1 MRRTP
6 SGIDQRSP
14 ASITMNRNDANEH
27 GPLPPESEASA
38 VTLVGLRERAEQ
50 DQRLRAHGPT
60 QTLTLDG
67 AERLVH
73 ELTVHQIELELQNED
88 LRCAQAELERS
99 RARYF
104 ELYDLAPVGYLTLNE
119 AGQIEEANLAA
130 ATLLGQTRNA
140 LVGQPLS
147 RFIHREDEHI
157 YFGLGRRLESTLQSQ
172 RCELRLANSSDLET
186 WVLMETCLAPE
197 SPADRQ
203 RRRSIL
209 LDITARKRG
218 EQALLD
224 AQARLRLVTEI
235 AGLTFWEWDPKTDRL
250 SVPSD
255 RTLTSPPDAGSTP
268 TRLDTWAQMLHPD
281 DRPRLLAAIRG
292 FVADPGDSREIE
304 YRIRQTETG
313 YIWLTTRLVA
323 IRASN
328 GQLDRLLLVHQDVTG
343 RKASEDRA
351 LQLAKHDPLTG
362 LPSRSLLEQLAAP
375 MLASARR
382 SGQQAAVLF
391 LDLDRFKDINDLH
404 GHDVGDEV
412 LKQVAKRLRA
422 SFRAED
428 LVCRLGGDEFVVVLA
443 NVRTD
448 DDAAHAA
455 RKAISTLTPPYE
467 IAGNALQCVASIG
480 ISLFPR
486 DGATLGK
493 LMREADL
500 AMYQAK
506 TMRADHYRFATQ
518 ALDR

>member
-1 MRRTP
+1 
-6 SGIDQRSP
+6 
-14 ASITMNRNDANEH
+14 
-27 GPLPPESEASA
+27 
-38 VTLVGLRERAEQ
+38 
-50 DQRLRAHGPT
+50 
-60 QTLTLDG
+60 
-67 AERLVH
+67 
-73 ELTVHQIELELQNED
+73 
-88 LRCAQAELERS
+88 
-99 RARYF
+99 
-104 ELYDLAPVGYLTLNE
+104 
-119 AGQIEEANLAA
+119 
-130 ATLLGQTRNA
+130 
-140 LVGQPLS
+140 
-147 RFIHREDEHI
+147 
-157 YFGLGRRLESTLQSQ
+157 
-172 RCELRLANSSDLET
+172 
-186 WVLMETCLAPE
+186 METCLAPE
-197 SPADRQ
+197 SPPERQ

-209 LDITARKRG
+209 LDITARKHG

-250 SVPSD
+250 SVPLD
-255 RTLTSPPDAGSTP
+255 RALGSPADAGPAS
-268 TRLDTWAQMLHPD
+268 TRLDAWAKRLHPD
-281 DRPRLLAAIRG
+281 DRPRVLAAIRG

-304 YRIRQTETG
+304 YRIRQTDADS
-313 YIWLTTRLVA
+313 IWLTTRLEA
-323 IRASN
+323 IRGAD

-351 LQLAKHDPLTG
+351 IQMAKHDPLTG

-391 LDLDRFKDINDLH
+391 LDLDRFKEINDSH
-404 GHDVGDEV
+404 GHDIGDEV
-412 LKQVAKRLRA
+412 LKEVARRLRA

-428 LVCRLGGDEFVVVLA
+428 LVCRLGGDEFVVVLS
-443 NVRTD
+443 NVRAD

-455 RKAISTLTPPYE
+455 QKAISTLTPPYE
-467 IAGNALQCVASIG
+467 IAGVALQCEASIG

-506 TMRADHYRFATQ
+506 AMRTDHFRFATA